1 MSSLTHDEEIS
12 EAFGDSAP
20 PVMRAKMRLLEQMAE
35 ALEDEA
41 AGLYRRAAVCEDE
54 ACLLE
59 REIDERQTEINRLAL
74 KLNALRADREALAE
88 KITALTGEATTLR
101 EQVYQSEEAGVLAA
115 IERAAAL
122 TLPPAACDTEA
133 TGEANAPRA
142 HYFRRAD
149 LAGVSSQ

>member
-1 MSSLTHDEEIS
+1 MSSLTQDEMIR

-54 ACLLE
+54 ECLLE
-59 REIDERQTEINRLAL
+59 REIEERQTEINRLSL
-74 KLNALRADREALAE
+74 KLNALRADRDALAK
-88 KITALTGEATTLR
+88 KITALTDEAAALR
-101 EQVYQSEEAGVLAA
+101 EQVYHSEEAGVLAA

-122 TLPPAACDTEA
+122 TLPPGAGDTQA
-133 TGEANAPRA
+133 TVEPNT
-142 HYFRRAD
+142 
-149 LAGVSSQ
+149 